1 MRVYERISIQI
12 KAGVRERERE
22 RGAEGVVGVLG
33 GERNFSRE
41 NTKRK
46 MLKRCVGP

>member
-12 KAGVRERERE
+12 KAVVRERE